1 MQDYLEIKPKNFITQ
16 TLKLKYLTK
25 NRNTLQKNLQ
35 KEGNIQKKADA
46 SNNEQSSPLI
56 IRASSIQF

>member
-35 KEGNIQKKADA
+35 KEGNMQKKADA
-46 SNNEQSSPLI
+46 SNNE
-56 IRASSIQF
+56 